1 VPGVLQAIEHPSEG
15 DHEQSGFHVSD
26 AQLGGFVVP
35 AVLRGAMFVPWQ
47 APGRREPTRVTAGAF
62 TAAGLPVPEHRSQR
76 NIYQL
81 TRRQGLAWTPGLDG
95 HIRRRGGELLGHGR
109 LILVDIDFPAAADG
123 RPLVDALRWLADRA
137 VEAGGLLDLS
147 ATVSVR
153 TPGHPAS
160 GHLAGWHL
168 WYRADP
174 GRPVHL
180 GPLARCHAIELRTR
194 GTCPG
199 SPGYLARA
207 RPDELPVLPGWI
219 AALAGPPP
227 ATATPAITGHGGA
240 HAHARLQGLI
250 RRLLAGQRG
259 ERNQLLFWASLR
271 AGELV
276 ADGDLDAR
284 AATRA
289 LTSAATQIGLTG
301 EDGQRAVAATIRSG
315 FQRAGATYQ
324 PPDHPAND
332 HPAVPRPN

>member
-1 VPGVLQAIEHPSEG
+1 ML
-15 DHEQSGFHVSD
+15 
-26 AQLGGFVVP
+26 
-35 AVLRGAMFVPWQ
+35 VPWQ
-47 APGRREPTRVTAGAF
+47 AAGRREPVRVTPGAF
-62 TAAGLPVPEHRSQR
+62 TAAGLPVPEHPAQR

-81 TRRQGLAWTPGLDG
+81 TERQGLAWAPGLDA
-95 HIRRRGGELLGHGR
+95 HIRRRGGELLGHGH
-109 LILVDIDFPAAADG
+109 LILVDIDSPAAVDG
-123 RPLVDALRWLADRA
+123 RPLVNALRWLADRA

-174 GRPVHL
+174 GHPVHL

-199 SPGYLARA
+199 SPGYLVCAH
-207 RPDELPVLPGWI
+207 PDGLPVLPHWI

-227 ATATPAITGHGGA
+227 AAATITGHGGA
-240 HAHARLQGLI
+240 HAQARLAGLI
-250 RRLLAGQRG
+250 RRLQAARRG

-271 AGELV
+271 AGELA

-284 AATRA
+284 EAARA
-289 LTSAATQIGLTG
+289 LTGAATQIGLAA

-324 PPDHPAND
+324 PP
-332 HPAVPRPN
+332 

>member
-1 VPGVLQAIEHPSEG
+1 VKAVTNSPGSQVADG
-15 DHEQSGFHVSD
+15 QSR
-26 AQLGGFVVP
+26 QYVVP
-35 AVLRGAMFVPWQ
+35 AVLRGATLVPWQ
-47 APGRREPTRVTAGAF
+47 APGRREPARVTPGAF

-81 TRRQGLAWTPGLDG
+81 TGRQGLAWTPGLDA
-95 HIRRRGGELLGHGR
+95 HIRRRGGELLGHGH
-109 LILVDIDFPAAADG
+109 LILVDIDSPAAVDG
-123 RPLVDALRWLADRA
+123 GPLVNALRWLADRA
-137 VEAGGLLDLS
+137 VKAGGLLDLS

-174 GRPVHL
+174 GHPVHL

-199 SPGYLARA
+199 SPGYLICAH
-207 RPDELPVLPGWI
+207 PDELPVLPHWI

-227 ATATPAITGHGGA
+227 APATTTITGHGGA
-240 HAHARLQGLI
+240 HAQARLAGLI
-250 RRLLAGQRG
+250 RRLLAARPG

-271 AGELV
+271 AGELA

-284 AATRA
+284 EAARA
-289 LTSAATQIGLTG
+289 LTSAATQIGLAA

-324 PPDHPAND
+324 PP
-332 HPAVPRPN
+332 

>member
-1 VPGVLQAIEHPSEG
+1 MKAVTSSPGSKCLL
-15 DHEQSGFHVSD
+15 
-26 AQLGGFVVP
+26 AQPGEYVVP
-35 AVLRGAMFVPWQ
+35 AVLRRAMFVPWQ
-47 APGRREPTRVTAGAF
+47 APGRRQPARVTAGAF
-62 TAAGLPVPEHRSQR
+62 TAAGLPVPEHPAQR

-81 TRRQGLAWTPGLDG
+81 TRRQGLAWTPGLDA
-95 HIRRRGGELLGHGR
+95 HVRSRGGELLGHGH
-109 LILVDIDFPAAADG
+109 LILVDIDSPAAADG
-123 RPLVDALRWLADRA
+123 RPLVNALHWLADRA
-137 VEAGGLLDLS
+137 VEAGALLDLS
-147 ATVSVR
+147 ATVAVC

-160 GHLAGWHL
+160 GHLPGWHL

-174 GRPVHL
+174 GHPVHL

-199 SPGYLARA
+199 SPGYETCAH
-207 RPDELPVLPGWI
+207 PGELPVLPRWI
-219 AALAGPPP
+219 ASLAGPPP
-227 ATATPAITGHGGA
+227 APATTTITGHGGA

-250 RRLLAGQRG
+250 RRLLAARRG

-284 AATRA
+284 AAARA
-289 LTSAATQIGLTG
+289 LTAAATQIGLAG

-324 PPDHPAND
+324 PP
-332 HPAVPRPN
+332 

>member
-1 VPGVLQAIEHPSEG
+1 MKAITNSPGSQVPG
-15 DHEQSGFHVSD
+15 
-26 AQLGGFVVP
+26 AQLREYVVP
-35 AVLRGAMFVPWQ
+35 AVLRGATFVPWQ
-47 APGRREPTRVTAGAF
+47 APGRREPARVTAGAF
-62 TAAGLPVPEHRSQR
+62 RAAGLPVPEHRSQR

-81 TRRQGLAWTPGLDG
+81 TRRRGLTWTPGLDA
-95 HIRRRGGELLGHGR
+95 HIRRRGGELLGHGH
-109 LILVDIDFPAAADG
+109 LILVDIDSPAAADG
-123 RPLVDALRWLADRA
+123 GPMVNALRWLADRA

-174 GRPVHL
+174 AHPVHL
-180 GPLARCHAIELRTR
+180 GPLPRCHAIELRTR

-199 SPGYLARA
+199 SPGYLICAHPA
-207 RPDELPVLPGWI
+207 ELAVLPPWI

-227 ATATPAITGHGGA
+227 APATATTGHGGA
-240 HAHARLQGLI
+240 HAQARLAGLI
-250 RRLLAGQRG
+250 RRVLAARRG

-271 AGELV
+271 AGELA

-284 AATRA
+284 EAARA
-289 LTSAATQIGLTG
+289 LTGAATQIGLAA

-315 FQRAGATYQ
+315 FQRAGAAYQ
-324 PPDHPAND
+324 PP
-332 HPAVPRPN
+332 